1 MTHRYTLEPYKTI
14 KSRYT
19 CPDCGKPRRFTRY
32 IDTETGNH
40 LADHVGKCDRE
51 ESCAYH
57 LTPKLY
63 FAANAGLVQTSFR
76 PYRSKPIVIKHDNIP
91 SALFK
96 RSLKRY
102 DKNYF
107 VQYLL
112 NIFEEETVHR
122 LIEDYQIGTSKR
134 WPCATIF
141 WQIDRKEKVRTG
153 KIMLYD
159 GVTGRRVK
167 QPYAHITWVH
177 TLLNEPD
184 YHLKQCLFGEHLLA
198 DDTEKL
204 VAIVESEK
212 TAIIASGYMP
222 EYIWLAAGS
231 LEGLTTEKCKVLQG
245 RQVMLFPD
253 ADGYPKWETRM
264 HLLRIKMPAT
274 SFGMAR
280 YMDNLPLEY
289 QMPGMDIADWL
300 VGVRVG

>member
-1 MTHRYTLEPYKTI
+1 MPHRYILEPYKTI

-19 CPDCGKPRRFTRY
+19 CPECGKPRRFKRY

-40 LADHVGKCDRE
+40 LASHVGKCDRE

-57 LTPKLY
+57 YTPKLY
-63 FAANAGLVQTSFR
+63 FAANQKWTQTNMRTFKVKPVIIKPDAI
-76 PYRSKPIVIKHDNIP
+76 PYE
-91 SALFK
+91 LFK

-112 NIFEEETVHR
+112 NIFEEETVYR
-122 LIEDYQIGTSKR
+122 LIDDYHIGTSKR

-141 WQIDRKEKVRTG
+141 WQMDRKEKIRTG

-159 GVTGRRVK
+159 PVTGKRVK
-167 QPYAHITWVH
+167 QPYSHIAWVH
-177 TLLNEPD
+177 KLLNEPD
-184 YHLKQCLFGEHLLA
+184 YNLKQCLFGEHLLA
-198 DDTEKL
+198 DDIAKL

-212 TAIIASGYMP
+212 TAIIAAGYMP
-222 EYIWLAAGS
+222 EHIWLAAGS
-231 LEGLTTEKCKVLQG
+231 LEGLTAEKCKVLES

-253 ADGYPKWETRM
+253 ADGYPKWEARM
-264 HLLRIKMPAT
+264 KQLRVRMPVA

-280 YMDNLPLEY
+280 YLHDLPPEY
-289 QMPGMDIADWL
+289 QQSGMDIADWL
-300 VGVRVG
+300 VGVRVF